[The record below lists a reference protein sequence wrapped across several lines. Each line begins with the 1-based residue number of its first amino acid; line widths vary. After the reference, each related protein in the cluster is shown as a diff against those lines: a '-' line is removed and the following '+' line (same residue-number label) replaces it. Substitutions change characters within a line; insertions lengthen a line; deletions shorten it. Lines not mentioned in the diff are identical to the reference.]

1 MGNFISMLGQR
12 AGSCE
17 PFLPNPV
24 LERALDLLFILHAD
38 HEQNCSTNAMRSV
51 GSSHADPFCSM
62 AAATAAL
69 YGPLH
74 GGANEE
80 VLKMLREI
88 QSKDRVP
95 EYIKRVKSGEMRL
108 MGFGHRVYKN
118 YDPRARII
126 RQAADEVFEVTGSNP
141 LLDIALELERIALV
155 GRVLHQAQAVSQR
168 GLLLRDHLPG
178 DGLSGRTMFTVLF
191 AIAADG
197 RLARAVAGDAA
208 GQGAEDRAATAGLR
222 GPGGTGLRAHREE
235 ECRVKRVIVIGAAG
249 RDFFNFLTV
258 YRDDPDVE
266 VVAFT
271 AQQIPHIAERG
282 FPASLAGPRYP
293 KGIPIHPEH
302 RLEELVRTLQ
312 AEQCVL
318 SYSDLADVD
327 VMHLAARVN
336 AAGADFVLLG
346 AQRVLRSTKPVVAI
360 CASRTGAGK
369 SPLSRAVVPWL
380 REHGQR
386 VAVIR
391 HPMPYGDLAAQRV
404 QRFASEADLVAHK
417 VTVEER
423 EEYEPHIA
431 AGSVVFAGVDY
442 ARDPAPRPSRKP
454 TSSCGT
460 AATTTRRSSRPTS
473 TSPSWTRT
481 APGTS

>member
-1 MGNFISMLGQR
+1 M
-12 AGSCE
+12 
-17 PFLPNPV
+17 
-24 LERALDLLFILHAD
+24 
-38 HEQNCSTNAMRSV
+38 
-51 GSSHADPFCSM
+51 
-62 AAATAAL
+62 
-69 YGPLH
+69 
-74 GGANEE
+74 
-80 VLKMLREI
+80 
-88 QSKDRVP
+88 
-95 EYIKRVKSGEMRL
+95 
-108 MGFGHRVYKN
+108 
-118 YDPRARII
+118 
-126 RQAADEVFEVTGSNP
+126 
-141 LLDIALELERIALV
+141 
-155 GRVLHQAQAVSQR
+155 
-168 GLLLRDHLPG
+168 
-178 DGLSGRTMFTVLF
+178 
-191 AIAADG
+191 
-197 RLARAVAGDAA
+197 
-208 GQGAEDRAATAGLR
+208 
-222 GPGGTGLRAHREE
+222 
-235 ECRVKRVIVIGAAG
+235 KRVIIVGAAG

-282 FPASLAGPRYP
+282 FPAALAGPRYP
-293 KGIPIHPEH
+293 KGIPIHPEQ
-302 RLEELVRTLQ
+302 RLEELIRTLG

-327 VMHLAARVN
+327 VMHLAARAN

-346 AQRVLRSTKPVVAI
+346 AQRVLHSTKPVVAI

-442 ARDPAPRPSRKP
+442 LAILRAAEQEADVILWDGGNNDTSFIKADLYCTVVDPHRAGPGETNVRLADVVIINKVDTAPAEAVAKVRETVKALNPKARIVEAACPVKAADPDILKGRKVLAIDDGPTLTHGGMAFGAAVLAAWDAGARELVDPRPYAVGEIAEALARYPHVKRALP
-454 TSSCGT
+454 ALGYGDKEVRDLEATIARAAEGGVEAVAIGT
-460 AATTTRRSSRPTS
+460 PIDLARLIKIPIPSTRVSYTIALKDYTLDQLLGPMLAAAKER
-473 TSPSWTRT
+473 
-481 APGTS
+481 